1 MQPYH
6 DEDRSI
12 IDRLNG
18 QYVVGISP
26 ITEEPINLDEEKKE
40 EEKKGEN
47 DSQQD
52 DMIVPD
58 EAQPV

>member
-12 IDRLNG
+12 IERLNG

-40 EEKKGEN
+40 AEEKKVEDGEG
-47 DSQQD
+47 
-52 DMIVPD
+52 DMTLDIP
-58 EAQPV
+58 ETPA